1 MTMRTLL
8 CTIAIFAALTCQ
20 AYSQNNDLENYVR
33 KGVELYDSGDYE
45 GAIEQY
51 KAALAIDNT
60 NPVVNYEISSAYF
73 ALKEYEKAIEYS
85 DILIAQHSPHT
96 VKAYT
101 MKGSA
106 LDLLGKPREAIQA
119 YKAAIE
125 QHPNSD
131 DHLLYYNIALTY
143 YNLKEFKEAEEA
155 LQKATTIKPTH
166 ASSHLLLG
174 NVMLIRNN
182 RVKAVLTLSN
192 FLLLEPT
199 STRAKAAYQVLEAE
213 LSKGVKKV
221 DKNNTTIM
229 LDANQKENEFN
240 AAEIMLS
247 MLEASKSLEDNVDKT
262 EGELFA
268 NTLTSFFSVLG
279 ELKKE
284 NAGFWWEHYVT
295 FYYDMVNNHH
305 VEAFSYLISQAKEDN
320 DEVTEWLANN
330 KDKTDAFTAWY
341 SQYKRK

>member
-20 AYSQNNDLENYVR
+20 TYSQNNDLESYVR

-51 KAALAIDNT
+51 KAALALDNT

-85 DILIAQHSPHT
+85 DILIAQHSEHADQ
-96 VKAYT
+96 AYAL
-101 MKGSA
+101 KGSA
-106 LDLLGKPREAIQA
+106 LDLLGKPREAIQT
-119 YKAAIE
+119 YKEAINIY
-125 QHPNSD
+125 PN

-155 LQKATTIKPTH
+155 LQKATRINPDH
-166 ASSHLLLG
+166 ASSHLLL
-174 NVMLIRNN
+174 NNIMLIQNN
-182 RVKAVLTLSN
+182 RVKAVLALSN

-199 STRAKAAYQVLEAE
+199 SDRAKTAYQVLDFQ
-213 LSKGVKKV
+213 LNKGVKRN

-229 LDANQKENEFN
+229 LDANQKEDEFN
-240 AAEIMLS
+240 AAEMMLS
-247 MLEASKSLEDNVDKT
+247 LLAASKNLEKNEDKT
-262 EGELFA
+262 ESELFA
-268 NTLTSFFSVLG
+268 DNLTSFFSVLG
-279 ELKKE
+279 EIKKE
-284 NAGFWWEHYVT
+284 NTGFWWEHYVT

-330 KDKTDAFTAWY
+330 KEKTDAFTAWY